1 MPKYFNKIIFSF
13 KAEVESICAALKSLE
28 LAINDI
34 KSCETFKQIILES
47 LDVVAM
53 YDYEN
58 DEWGEEGQLTLA
70 RGSADAT
77 VSKIPRSYWS
87 NKFTF
92 QAPKLLPP

>member
-1 MPKYFNKIIFSF
+1 MLNFFEIFNISKKTNF
-13 KAEVESICAALKSLE
+13 VL
-28 LAINDI
+28 
-34 KSCETFKQIILES
+34 LES

-77 VSKIPRSYWS
+77 VSKIPRSYWT
-87 NKFTF
+87 NKFNF
-92 QAPKLLPP
+92 QPPKLLFS